1 MSAIPLSN
9 LDPVLTSTDRAK
21 GLPNE
26 HYVSEAVFEEEK
38 KVILF
43 DNWSAIGSGKDIPN
57 VGDVK
62 PISFVG
68 MPLMM
73 VRDEDNK
80 AHVFQNTC
88 RHRGM
93 ILIEEPTNIKGAIR
107 CPYHSWCY
115 SLKGEL
121 CATPMV
127 GGTESNS
134 HESISNEELGLFEVR
149 STLWQDIIFVNISGK
164 APAFKD
170 YASKAIKRWSEFE
183 KPLYHGGESSSFSLS
198 LETNWKLAVENYCES
213 YHLPWVHPEL
223 NVTSSIE
230 DHYHIEEMGAFSGQ
244 GSHVYNQIK
253 TKDGKVFPDF
263 EGLSS
268 KWNETSEYIA
278 LYPNVLLGVHRD
290 HFFSIIIE
298 PIATNK
304 TIEHVSLY
312 YSKSPSEMPQLK
324 SLIESNAVFWKNV
337 FYEDIGVVEGMQ
349 RGRKGLMFDG
359 GKFSPIM
366 DSATHC
372 FHHWIAQKL
381 KDYRSNL

>member
-9 LDPVLTSTDRAK
+9 LDSVLTSTDRAK

-80 AHVFQNTC
+80 VHVFQNTC

-115 SLKGEL
+115 NLKGEL

-164 APAFKD
+164 APAFRD

-298 PIATNK
+298 PIATNQ
-304 TIEHVSLY
+304 T
-312 YSKSPSEMPQLK
+312 
-324 SLIESNAVFWKNV
+324 
-337 FYEDIGVVEGMQ
+337 VE
-349 RGRKGLMFDG
+349 
-359 GKFSPIM
+359 P
-366 DSATHC
+366 
-372 FHHWIAQKL
+372 
-381 KDYRSNL
+381 

>member
-9 LDPVLTSTDRAK
+9 LDSVLTSTDRAK

-57 VGDVK
+57 AGDVK

-80 AHVFQNTC
+80 VHVFQNTC

-115 SLKGEL
+115 NLKGEL

-127 GGTESNS
+127 GGTESNC

-312 YSKSPSEMPQLK
+312 YSKSPSEMPKLNG
-324 SLIESNAVFWKNV
+324 LINENASFWKTV
-337 FYEDIGVVEGMQ
+337 FQEDVGVVEGMQ
-349 RGRKGLMFDG
+349 RGRSGLMFDG
-359 GKFSPIM
+359 GKFSPVM

-372 FHHWIAQKL
+372 FHRWVAQTL
-381 KDYRSNL
+381 KDSRSSL